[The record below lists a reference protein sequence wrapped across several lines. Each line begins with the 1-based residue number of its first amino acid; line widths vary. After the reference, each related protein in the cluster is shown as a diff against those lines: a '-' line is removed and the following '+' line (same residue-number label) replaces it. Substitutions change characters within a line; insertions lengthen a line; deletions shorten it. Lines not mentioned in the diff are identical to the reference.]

1 MGVSRRGILGF
12 ATALGL
18 CAGASAASAQDIYL
32 DELRAG
38 AFFHGAYQGFVP
50 TSLTWNFSHFEDV
63 KFSAL
68 FASPHIDAITWYGQI
83 RPEIGAT
90 VNLAGKESLVHA
102 NLNWQIPL
110 FDSPVYLELGLG
122 AALTTGSLTGAPAGT
137 RNFGCRVNF
146 YETAGIGVNLSEN
159 VTATLVYEHTS
170 NLGMCA
176 ANDGLSN
183 LGVLV
188 GFKF

>member
-1 MGVSRRGILGF
+1 MALSRLGIWGVSVM
-12 ATALGL
+12 LGL
-18 CAGASAASAQDIYL
+18 SAGAAHAQDIYL

-50 TSLTWNFSHFEDV
+50 TSLNWSFAHPEDV

-68 FASPHIDAITWYGQI
+68 FASPHLDALTWYGQI

-90 VNLAGKESLVHA
+90 INLAGRESIVHA
-102 NLNWQIPL
+102 NLNWQLPV
-110 FDSPVYLELGLG
+110 FDSPVYVELGLG
-122 AALTTGSLTGAPAGT
+122 AALTTGALVGAQAGT

-146 YETAGIGVNLSEN
+146 YESAGIGVALSDT

-183 LGVLV
+183 LGLLV
-188 GFKF
+188 GVKF